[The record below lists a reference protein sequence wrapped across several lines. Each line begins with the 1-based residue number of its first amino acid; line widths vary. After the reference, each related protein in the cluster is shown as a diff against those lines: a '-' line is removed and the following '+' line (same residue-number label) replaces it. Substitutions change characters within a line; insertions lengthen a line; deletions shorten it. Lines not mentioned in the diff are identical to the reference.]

1 MSANI
6 RIELDVSGLS
16 SREQAGKVR
25 QAVQDVVDVEG
36 LQHEVTVSTWER
48 DGAFMVVGRTGRF
61 PVIISGVS
69 RWEPAFQARVEAAV
83 ERVTA
88 TARVRLFCA
97 DVDLERAMEEG
108 TL

>member
-1 MSANI
+1 MSVNI

-48 DGAFMVVGRTGRF
+48 DGTFMVLGRTGRF
-61 PVIISGVS
+61 PVIISGAS
-69 RWEPAFQARVEAAV
+69 RWKPAFQARVEAAV